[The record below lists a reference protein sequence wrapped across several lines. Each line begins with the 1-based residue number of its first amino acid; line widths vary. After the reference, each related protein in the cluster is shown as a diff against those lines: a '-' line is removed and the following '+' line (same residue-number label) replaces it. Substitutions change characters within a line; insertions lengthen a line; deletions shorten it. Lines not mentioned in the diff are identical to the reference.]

1 MFTPVSGGVGA
12 ERDAQGLATF
22 RLVHFS
28 VGATSKRALLYVQTG
43 EERPVVVQQPVVV
56 APPHPV
62 YVVPPPQVVY
72 VPPPRPVY
80 YAPPPPPR
88 YYAPPVQRVWVPG
101 YWTWHHGRQVWVD
114 GRWVKERPV
123 PAFGPGWSPG
133 WG

>member
-1 MFTPVSGGVGA
+1 MMMKRFAVTA
-12 ERDAQGLATF
+12 LAAAATF
-22 RLVHFS
+22 TT
-28 VGATSKRALLYVQTG
+28 ATIAPAAVTPAAAQAFGVWIGT
-43 EERPVVVQQPVVV
+43 PQP
-56 APPHPV
+56 
-62 YVVPPPQVVY
+62 Q
-72 VPPPRPVY
+72 RY

>member
-1 MFTPVSGGVGA
+1 MMMKRFALTALAAAATFTTATIAPAAVTPVAAQAFGVWIG
-12 ERDAQGLATF
+12 T
-22 RLVHFS
+22 
-28 VGATSKRALLYVQTG
+28 
-43 EERPVVVQQPVVV
+43 
-56 APPHPV
+56 
-62 YVVPPPQVVY
+62 
-72 VPPPRPVY
+72 
-80 YAPPPPPR
+80 PPPPR